1 MGLIEEEEAVSDF
14 DMPGTET
21 ASEEEAVSDFDMPG
35 TETASRSR
43 TRPIR
48 EVVGLDI
55 SLASWP
61 GSLYLKRP
69 TGDPKGLSLSKPFQL
84 TEFPIESNKMENS
97 SIVSYETLDGLVKWL
112 GTSVASA
119 FFASLERFSCV
130 NVTTSDTD
138 DEDDEE
144 AKVRPL
150 MLTNLQAPIDS
161 PTTANYPT
169 SVDNLPV

>member
-1 MGLIEEEEAVSDF
+1 ESDPTHQRGRGFGYISGILARIVGGSGLGYISGSLARLIVS
-14 DMPGTET
+14 
-21 ASEEEAVSDFDMPG
+21 
-35 TETASRSR
+35 
-43 TRPIR
+43 
-48 EVVGLDI
+48 GLDI
-55 SLASWP
+55 QNFS
-61 GSLYLKRP
+61 
-69 TGDPKGLSLSKPFQL
+69 GLSLSKPFQL